1 MLGFAT
7 TVDDV
12 IAGVDLTGKA
22 AVVTGASSGLGLQT
36 VAALASVGADV
47 VAAVRDPETFRAGS
61 EWLEL
66 GELTPR
72 IHPVPLDLAR
82 LASVRA
88 AAQTIA
94 SQYPQIDI
102 LINNAG
108 VMFTPHET
116 TADGFEL
123 QFGIDHLGH
132 FQLTTLLLP
141 QLRAAAAASGD
152 ARVVTVTS
160 EAHRNWGIDLDDI
173 NFDRRGY
180 DTFLAYGQAKSANI
194 LMTVELHRRWG
205 ANGVEGS
212 RHHRAGRPSGHL
224 RDQPRP
230 LHGAGN
236 RQEAVRNGRR
246 DIRPREHEVRAQAAA
261 TTVWAATEPSLAGR
275 GGAYLADCQIAEAA
289 PAATDSA
296 TAQRLWLL
304 SQEWVQALTY
314 GLGLVGHSAIR
325 SGGGRAERVCETA
338 PRTRG
343 R

>member
-12 IAGVDLTGKA
+12 IAGVDLIGKT
-22 AVVTGASSGLGLQT
+22 AVVTGASSGLGLRT
-36 VAALASVGADV
+36 VAALASAGADV

-205 ANGVEGS
+205 ANGVEGAGITALAVHPGTCATNLG
-212 RHHRAGRPSGHL
+212 RYMERATLKKLFAMGGETFAPENMKS
-224 RDQPRP
+224 
-230 LHGAGN
+230 
-236 RQEAVRNGRR
+236 V
-246 DIRPREHEVRAQAAA
+246 AQAAA

-289 PAATDSA
+289 SAATDSA

-304 SQEWVQALTY
+304 SQQWVQA
-314 GLGLVGHSAIR
+314 
-325 SGGGRAERVCETA
+325 
-338 PRTRG
+338 
-343 R
+343 

>member
-1 MLGFAT
+1 MFGFAT
-7 TVDDV
+7 TVGDV
-12 IAGVDLTGKA
+12 IAGVDLTDKT

-36 VAALASVGADV
+36 VAALASAGADV
-47 VAAVRDPETFRAGS
+47 VAAVRDPENFRAGS
-61 EWLEL
+61 DWLGL

-72 IHPVPLDLAR
+72 IHPVPLDLAS

-88 AAQTIA
+88 AGHTIA
-94 SQYPQIDI
+94 SRYPHLDI

-108 VMFTPHET
+108 VMFTPHNT

-123 QFGIDHLGH
+123 QFGINHLGH

-141 QLRAAAAASGD
+141 QLRAAAVASGD

-173 NFDRRGY
+173 SFDRRGY

-194 LMTVELHRRWG
+194 LMTVELQRRFGSEGITALAVHPGTCATNLGRYMERATAKKLFEMG
-205 ANGVEGS
+205 AETFAPENMKS
-212 RHHRAGRPSGHL
+212 M
-224 RDQPRP
+224 
-230 LHGAGN
+230 
-236 RQEAVRNGRR
+236 
-246 DIRPREHEVRAQAAA
+246 AQAAA

-304 SQEWVQALTY
+304 SQEWVQA
-314 GLGLVGHSAIR
+314 
-325 SGGGRAERVCETA
+325 
-338 PRTRG
+338 
-343 R
+343 

>member
-1 MLGFAT
+1 MFGFAT

-12 IAGVDLTGKA
+12 IAGVDLTGKTV
-22 AVVTGASSGLGLQT
+22 VVTGASSGLGLQT
-36 VAALASVGADV
+36 VAALASAGADV
-47 VAAVRDPETFRAGS
+47 VAAVRDPEKFRACS
-61 EWLEL
+61 DWVEL

-94 SQYPQIDI
+94 SRYPRLDI

-108 VMFTPHET
+108 VMFTPHQT

-123 QFGIDHLGH
+123 QFGVNHLGH

-141 QLRAAAAASGD
+141 QLLAAAAVSGD
-152 ARVVTVTS
+152 ARIVTVTS

-173 NFDRRGY
+173 SFDRRGY

-194 LMTVELHRRWG
+194 LMTVELHRQVG
-205 ANGVEGS
+205 ADGITALAVHPGTCVTNLGRYMERATAKKLFAMGS
-212 RHHRAGRPSGHL
+212 DTFAPENMKS
-224 RDQPRP
+224 
-230 LHGAGN
+230 
-236 RQEAVRNGRR
+236 V
-246 DIRPREHEVRAQAAA
+246 AQAAA
-261 TTVWAATEPSLAGR
+261 TTVWAATAPSLAGR

-304 SQEWVQALTY
+304 SQEWVQN
-314 GLGLVGHSAIR
+314 
-325 SGGGRAERVCETA
+325 
-338 PRTRG
+338 
-343 R
+343 

>member
-1 MLGFAT
+1 MSVFGFAT

-12 IAGVDLTGKA
+12 IAGVELTGKT

-36 VAALASVGADV
+36 VAALASAGADV
-47 VAAVRDPETFRAGS
+47 VAAVRDPEKFRAGGD
-61 EWLEL
+61 WLEL

-88 AAQTIA
+88 AGQTIA
-94 SQYPQIDI
+94 SRYPRLDI

-108 VMFTPHET
+108 VMFTPHNT

-123 QFGIDHLGH
+123 QFGINHLGH

-160 EAHRNWGIDLDDI
+160 EVHRNWGIDLDDI
-173 NFDRRGY
+173 SFDRRGY

-194 LMTVELHRRWG
+194 LMTVELHRRVG
-205 ANGVEGS
+205 ADGITALAVHPGTCVTNLG
-212 RHHRAGRPSGHL
+212 RYMDRATAKKLFAMGGETFAPENMKS
-224 RDQPRP
+224 
-230 LHGAGN
+230 
-236 RQEAVRNGRR
+236 V
-246 DIRPREHEVRAQAAA
+246 AQAAA
-261 TTVWAATEPSLAGR
+261 TTVWAATESSLAGR

-304 SQEWVQALTY
+304 SQEWVQA
-314 GLGLVGHSAIR
+314 
-325 SGGGRAERVCETA
+325 
-338 PRTRG
+338 
-343 R
+343 